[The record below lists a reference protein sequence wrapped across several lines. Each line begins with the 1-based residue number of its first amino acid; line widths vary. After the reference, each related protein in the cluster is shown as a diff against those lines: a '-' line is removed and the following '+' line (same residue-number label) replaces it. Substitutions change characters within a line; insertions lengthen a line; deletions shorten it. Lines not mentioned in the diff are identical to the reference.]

1 MNKIKFSKNDFDHV
15 DFAVP
20 ARIKNLTCWTT
31 ALVVCWSVHLRT
43 FTTAVKR
50 EHWQNSSLSLTCYRT
65 SDFNFEL
72 EIYARQDFPFFEA
85 GSNF

>member
-1 MNKIKFSKNDFDHV
+1 MIREKIKLIKNDFDHV

-31 ALVVCWSVHLRT
+31 DSEVCWSVCLQT

-50 EHWQNSSLSLTCYRT
+50 ALAEFFSLFDVLQYFR
-65 SDFNFEL
+65 L
-72 EIYARQDFPFFEA
+72 
-85 GSNF
+85 